1 MSELYRLGTTTML
14 LLEFTAALGVVLI
27 FAILYLAFGPE
38 GRLLHAVQ
46 RYYDKLIN
54 LLDKEGSDDEHV

>member
-1 MSELYRLGTTTML
+1 MPELYRLGTTTML

-38 GRLLHAVQ
+38 GRLLHTVQ
-46 RYYDKLIN
+46 HYYDKLIN

>member
-1 MSELYRLGTTTML
+1 MPELYRLGTTTML
-14 LLEFTAALGVVLI
+14 LLEFAAALGVVLI

-38 GRLLHAVQ
+38 GRLLHTVQ
-46 RYYDKLIN
+46 HYYDKLIN